1 MPELPRGT
9 VTFLFTEGT
18 LLDGMSLR
26 SLGSRR
32 LRDLHE
38 PEVVF
43 QVIAEGLPEQF
54 PPLLSFPRHP
64 TDLTAPPTPLV
75 GWEEE
80 TRGRSPVQCLL
91 LMDQH
96 H

>member
-43 QVIAEGLPEQF
+43 RVI
-54 PPLLSFPRHP
+54 
-64 TDLTAPPTPLV
+64 T
-75 GWEEE
+75 
-80 TRGRSPVQCLL
+80 
-91 LMDQH
+91 
-96 H
+96 